1 MEFRDLS
8 RTVCISAFLGCVL
21 ALTVMSRA
29 ANPPFITGADIS
41 LLPTLET
48 SGAVFRDHNHPGDA
62 LQIMRSGGCNLFRV
76 RLFVNPNPSYAKTDG
91 AVQDLNYVRGL
102 AGRIKGTGALFL
114 LDIHYSDTWADPGKQ
129 FTPAQWKNLNF
140 EDLRQKVHD
149 YTAYVLKTLAAAGT
163 PPDWVQVGNEIT
175 AGMLWPQGQVL
186 DVPPGTEDL
195 HWNHFAQLVDAGCK
209 AVREAQTPDHPIR
222 IVIHIHGGGR
232 EGMAKYFLGK
242 FKIDP
247 ADYDILGLSF
257 YPAWNDSFDVLKQN
271 LIDAVSLSGKDV
283 VLAETSYPWKA
294 LPDKVGLATLQW
306 PQTPDG
312 QKQYLH
318 DLTAALKA
326 APGNH
331 GIGFIYW
338 YPEAIPAPGLPHVW
352 RHGYEALFDQAGN
365 ALPALDSY
373 GQNGG

>member
-1 MEFRDLS
+1 LK
-8 RTVCISAFLGCVL
+8 L
-21 ALTVMSRA
+21 AQIIPAILCSILVVSLARA
-29 ANPPFITGADIS
+29 ADPPFITGADIS

-48 SGAVFRDHNHPGDA
+48 SGAVFRDHNHPADA

-140 EDLRQKVHD
+140 DDLRQKVHD
-149 YTAYVLKTLAAAGT
+149 YTANVLKTLAADGT

-186 DVPPGTEDL
+186 DVPAGTEDL

-222 IVIHIHGGGR
+222 IVIHIHGGGL

-294 LPDKVGLATLQW
+294 LPDKVGLATLHW